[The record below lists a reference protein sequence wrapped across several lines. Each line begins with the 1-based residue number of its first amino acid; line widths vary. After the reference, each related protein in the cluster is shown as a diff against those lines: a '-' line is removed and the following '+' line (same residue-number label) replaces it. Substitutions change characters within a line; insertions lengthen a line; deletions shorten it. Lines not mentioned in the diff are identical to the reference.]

1 MLREGFSRLT
11 GMERIRLKPR
21 LRYRL
26 TNQLPGVQSSGSWG
40 ESSID
45 LSAKPSMSQ
54 SEEPRP
60 PGRHKTPR
68 VPSTVFY
75 DRVVPIALSI
85 MALVLIVVVMV
96 AVAGVLGAFQ

>member
-1 MLREGFSRLT
+1 
-11 GMERIRLKPR
+11 
-21 LRYRL
+21 
-26 TNQLPGVQSSGSWG
+26 
-40 ESSID
+40 
-45 LSAKPSMSQ
+45 MSQ

-96 AVAGVLGAFQ
+96 AVAGLLGAFQ